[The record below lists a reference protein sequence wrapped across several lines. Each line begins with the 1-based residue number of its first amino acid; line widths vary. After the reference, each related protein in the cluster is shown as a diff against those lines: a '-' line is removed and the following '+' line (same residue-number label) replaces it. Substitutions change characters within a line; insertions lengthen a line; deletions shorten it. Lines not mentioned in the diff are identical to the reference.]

1 MTKIIGLTG
10 GIGSGKTTIAQY
22 FKSLGV
28 PVYIADDEAKKLL
41 ENPDIQNKIKAIFGK
56 SVFQNNTISKEKLAS
71 IVFQNPQK
79 LTVLNTIIHPAVNEV
94 LTVDEHLRSAYC
106 RNASGSGPAFCVRR
120 VRKSRYGCS
129 G

>member
-41 ENPDIQNKIKAIFGK
+41 DNSVVKKKVKEIFGEF
-56 SVFQNNTISKEKLAS
+56 VFKNNTISKEKLAS

-79 LTVLNTIIHPAVNEV
+79 LSELNAIIQIQN
-94 LTVDEHLRSAYC
+94 YFI
-106 RNASGSGPAFCVRR
+106 N
-120 VRKSRYGCS
+120 
-129 G
+129 